1 MFTTI
6 SSETVLEGRVFSV
19 RRDLLEA
26 GGRRFVREVVV
37 HPGAV
42 AVIPVD
48 EDGMLYLVRQYRHAV
63 GGELVEVVAGT
74 LEDESPRECALREL
88 EEEAGFQASELV
100 KLAEFY
106 LAPGYST
113 ELMHLFLAR
122 GLRRSHQRPDVD
134 EKIKLL
140 KTSLDEAVGMVLDGA
155 IRDAKTIASL
165 FIYREL
171 AGRV

>member
-1 MFTTI
+1 
-6 SSETVLEGRVFSV
+6 
-19 RRDLLEA
+19 
-26 GGRRFVREVVV
+26 
-37 HPGAV
+37 
-42 AVIPVD
+42 
-48 EDGMLYLVRQYRHAV
+48 
-63 GGELVEVVAGT
+63 
-74 LEDESPRECALREL
+74 LREL

-122 GLRRSHQRPDVD
+122 GLRRSHQRPEVD